1 MAIRMSTNEKKSIKF
16 DIAIAGTDISELKG
30 KLKIKYVPSPNIS
43 EGEVKTI
50 ATINNIE
57 YGLPIIINT
66 DKTIEAEIPPLDEF
80 IKKDLV
86 DGSVLKAKLEIV
98 AGDTYMV
105 PWKDTINIEVP
116 VAVEATVT
124 ETTTIDEK
132 EKMSI
137 SVKNILETSTVTK
150 KEEEPKKVI
159 KVKPKTKFGKTL
171 EG

>member
-30 KLKIKYVPSPNIS
+30 RLKIRHLQTPNMS
-43 EGEVKTI
+43 EAEVKAI
-50 ATINNIE
+50 ATVNNVE
-57 YGLPIIINT
+57 YGFPIIINT

-80 IKKDLV
+80 IKKNIT
-86 DGSVLKAKLEIV
+86 DGSILKAKLEIV

-105 PWKDTINIEVP
+105 PWEDTINIEVP

-132 EKMSI
+132 KKMSI
-137 SVKNILETSTVTK
+137 SVKNIMEVK
-150 KEEEPKKVI
+150 EEPKKVV
-159 KVKPKTKFGKTL
+159 KVKPKSKFGKTL